1 MLTRE
6 EVVRTCDEL
15 HACIEQGP
23 GERPDVLARCLS
35 LLEELRQHTAAPDP
49 LEELRALEAQLRAW
63 FSPGPRADDEAARMR
78 LLSGV
83 SDLEETWPG
92 SSSR

>member
-23 GERPDVLARCLS
+23 GDRPDVLARFLS
-35 LLEELRQHTAAPDP
+35 LLEELRQHTAVPDP
-49 LEELRALEAQLRAW
+49 LEELRALEAQLRDW
-63 FSPGPRADDEAARMR
+63 FSRAPRADDEAARVR
-78 LLSGV
+78 LLSRV
-83 SDLEETWPG
+83 SDLEEVWPA
-92 SSSR
+92 SPPR